1 MPSMTSQYPYVRHGI
16 GTIRAYVHGHLELWD
31 LVKNAFGAEE
41 IERHEFSPTSF
52 HIEARIGDSVI
63 VLETGD
69 PPAETGSPSSIYVYV
84 PDVDAAYRRA
94 IERGAISV
102 AEPKEQ
108 PYQERNAGVKDRY
121 GNTWWISTYRA

>member
-1 MPSMTSQYPYVRHGI
+1 
-16 GTIRAYVHGHLELWD
+16 
-31 LVKNAFGAEE
+31 
-41 IERHEFSPTSF
+41 
-52 HIEARIGDSVI
+52 
-63 VLETGD
+63 
-69 PPAETGSPSSIYVYV
+69 VYV